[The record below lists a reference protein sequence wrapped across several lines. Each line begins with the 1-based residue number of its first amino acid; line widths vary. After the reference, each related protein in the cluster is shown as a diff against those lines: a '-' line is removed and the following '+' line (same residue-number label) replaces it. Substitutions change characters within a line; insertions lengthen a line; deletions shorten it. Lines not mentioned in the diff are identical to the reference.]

1 VRQQHAKFAYKSRWA
16 WHFLVQAQAY
26 EAHGNQVAMTFV
38 GGALSAGIAGAILP
52 TAALVGVTTGSGISG
67 GLTAVG
73 GGSKTQVMNS
83 MITGGV
89 AGAITGGGSAVATKL
104 GGSENIK
111 TGLNALSGYVSGIV
125 ESASNQALNGQKVN
139 SGNVVRSGTVS
150 LLATVVSG
158 KLGNLIESTIKKV
171 VSSVVV
177 QQFAQKFSDITKEIA
192 TAKATND
199 INDKIKQK

>member
-1 VRQQHAKFAYKSRWA
+1 
-16 WHFLVQAQAY
+16 
-26 EAHGNQVAMTFV
+26 MTFV